1 MPQVWYNIAKKY
13 TIGIADNK
21 MVLSYHFDSQGKVD
35 DLMLS
40 ASHLMYDLE

>member
-1 MPQVWYNIAKKY
+1 VNLAETFSKY

-21 MVLSYHFDSQGKVD
+21 MVLSYQVNKLGKISNI
-35 DLMLS
+35 MLS